1 MSADER
7 TPLITT
13 VVVGQQRQRY
23 THSTLRRF
31 CTFCLT
37 TTLIV
42 VLILF
47 LVPINWLPFHGGGE
61 HQNDN
66 PFYRVL
72 SSPLPHSSW
81 PQSQGITYDE
91 LQQILLE
98 SPSADKARE
107 WSEYYSAGPHLAGKN
122 LSQAL
127 WTRERW
133 QEWGISN
140 AGIAAYDVYI
150 NYPEGHRLA
159 LLEKDNNTSMGSLD
173 GREDASGYSAGYG
186 VKYECSL
193 EEDVLD
199 EDPTTGLE
207 NRIPTFHGYSAS
219 GDVTAQ
225 YVYVNFGTYYDF
237 ADLVAANISLK
248 GKIALAKYGHC
259 FRGLKVKRAQ
269 ELGMVGVV
277 LYTDPQEDGEI
288 TELNGYK
295 EYPYGPA
302 RNPSSVQ
309 RGSAQFLSMLPGDPT
324 TPGYPSKPG
333 VPRADPYY
341 STPRIPSLPISYAD
355 ALPLLRALNG
365 HGPAASSFNQYW
377 QGGGLSYKG
386 VNYNIGPSPPNTV
399 LNLVNE
405 VSYTTTPLWD
415 VIGIIN
421 GTLPNEVLVIGN
433 HRDAWVAGGAGD
445 PHSGSAAL
453 NEVVRSFGI
462 ALSHGWKPLRTLVF
476 ASWDGE
482 EYGLIGSTEW
492 VEEYLP
498 WLSGS
503 AIAYL
508 NVDVGVEGPHFAAA
522 ASPLLHQALYTAASV
537 VPSPNQTLPGQTV
550 RDVWDGHIKTM
561 GSGSDFTAFQ
571 DFAGVPSMDMG
582 FGGGKDSAVYHY
594 HSNFDSWAW
603 MNRLGD
609 PGWGYH
615 VAITQVWALLAASLL
630 ESPVLALNASDYA
643 LALESYL
650 DRVKA
655 LANSTTSSPSSLS
668 GRERKYDFS
677 PLSHAIT
684 SFQSASRAFDA
695 HAAALAAQIEQDL
708 PWWKWWQKVKLF
720 YAVKVVNDK
729 YKALE
734 RQFLHEAGL
743 DGRGWFKHVVFAPGR
758 WTGYAGAT
766 FPGLVEAVEDQDWAR
781 VRRWTVVIKGLVDSA
796 SELLKI

>member
-1 MSADER
+1 MSANER

-13 VVVGQQRQRY
+13 VVVGHQRERY

-31 CTFCLT
+31 CTICLT
-37 TTLIV
+37 ITVIV

-47 LVPINWLPFHGGGE
+47 LIPVSWLPFHGGSE
-61 HQNDN
+61 HSNDKL
-66 PFYRVL
+66 FSYHLL

-81 PQSQGITYDE
+81 PQSQGITYE
-91 LQQILLE
+91 NLQQILLE

-107 WSEYYSAGPHLAGKN
+107 WSEYYSSGPHLVGKN

-133 QEWGISN
+133 QEWGVSN

-150 NYPEGHRLA
+150 NYPVGHRLA
-159 LLEKDNNTSMGSLD
+159 LLEKENNTSMGSWD
-173 GREDASGYSAGYG
+173 GGEVAPTYSDEY
-186 VKYECSL
+186 VVRYECSL

-199 EDPTTGLE
+199 GDPTTGLE
-207 NRIPTFHGYSAS
+207 DRIPTFHGYSAN

-225 YVYVNFGTYYDF
+225 YVFVNFGTYWDF
-237 ADLVAANISLK
+237 ADLVAANISLE
-248 GKIALAKYGHC
+248 GKIAIAKYGRV
-259 FRGLKVKRAQ
+259 FRGLKIKRAQ

-277 LYTDPQEDGEI
+277 LFTDPQEDGET

-295 EYPYGPA
+295 AYPDGPA

-309 RGSAQFLSMLPGDPT
+309 KGSVQFLSMLPGDPT

-333 VPRADPYY
+333 APREDPYFA
-341 STPRIPSLPISYAD
+341 TPRIPSLPISYAD

-365 HGPAASSFNQYW
+365 HGPAASSFNEYW

-386 VNYNIGPSPPNTV
+386 VNYNIGPSPPNTA

-433 HRDAWVAGGAGD
+433 HRDAWSAGGAVD

-462 ALSHGWKPLRTLVF
+462 ALSRGWKPLRTIVF

-482 EYGLIGSTEW
+482 EYGLLGSTEW

-508 NVDVGVEGPHFAAA
+508 NVDSGARGPHLDPA
-522 ASPLLHQALYTAASV
+522 ASPLLRQALSTAASL
-537 VPSPNQTLPGQTV
+537 VPSPNQTVPGQTV
-550 RDVWDGHIKTM
+550 GDVWDGSIRTI

-571 DFAGVPSMDMG
+571 DFAGVPSIDMG
-582 FGGGKDSAVYHY
+582 FRGTKNGPVYHY
-594 HSNFDSWAW
+594 HSNYDSWTW
-603 MNRLGD
+603 MNRFGD
-609 PGWGYH
+609 PGWRYH
-615 VAITQVWALLAASLL
+615 VAITQVWALMAANLL

-650 DRVKA
+650 
-655 LANSTTSSPSSLS
+655 
-668 GRERKYDFS
+668 E
-677 PLSHAIT
+677 
-684 SFQSASRAFDA
+684 
-695 HAAALAAQIEQDL
+695 
-708 PWWKWWQKVKLF
+708 
-720 YAVKVVNDK
+720 
-729 YKALE
+729 
-734 RQFLHEAGL
+734 
-743 DGRGWFKHVVFAPGR
+743 
-758 WTGYAGAT
+758 
-766 FPGLVEAVEDQDWAR
+766 
-781 VRRWTVVIKGLVDSA
+781 
-796 SELLKI
+796 